1 MPLPTPELDGR
12 RYRDLVEEALARIPV
27 HNPEW
32 TNFNDADPGVTLLQL
47 FAFMAENVIY
57 RANLIPERNRQKY
70 LRLLGMPLR
79 AAQAARGLVAFESP
93 RTGLVETVT
102 LQEDLEVLAGS
113 VPFRTENGL
122 DVLPVEARVYL
133 KSPLQ
138 GTRRAEAERL
148 YRRLYASHETAG
160 QTLDFYETLPFT
172 TPASGM
178 SLPVIDLADTLDG
191 ALWIALL
198 ARPRADLEETRR
210 ALAGRILSLGVLPA
224 LEVDGLVLGPGGS
237 TSGAGGVLAVPGVLA
252 VLGGGG
258 SSGSGPSLVFE
269 IPNAGSRQPRYER
282 LDARVDADL
291 LTHPGI
297 AELSLPDASKLRTWL
312 DLDPLEPGVGDYP
325 PSLEDS
331 SDQERL
337 VTWIRVRSP
346 QADPRGTGAGGGGS
360 RQVTARLSWLG
371 INAAHVVQRARVRG
385 ELLPAG
391 TGDPDQTLTLARRPV
406 IPGSVRLT
414 VNGEVWQEVDDLAA
428 APPETAAGPAGSI
441 GSGPAPGAPASPKVY
456 TVDRESGEVRFG
468 DGIRGMRPPRGA
480 VLQASYDF
488 GGGRAGLAG
497 IGAINKLS
505 GSAFAGKVT
514 NPVPTWG
521 GDESESVEEG
531 ERRIPAFLRHRDR
544 LVSAEDFAEITRGTP
559 GVDLGRVEVLPL
571 FHPDLPE
578 APAQGVVTVLVIP
591 VNDTEQPEAP
601 RPDLLFLETVC
612 RHLEPRR
619 LVTTELHVRGP
630 VYRPVWVSIGLDVVP
645 GRDQGPVR
653 EAVRAAIRRFLSPLS
668 GGFEGRGWPLGKSVE
683 AAEVSAA
690 ATRVDGVAKVNGL
703 LLGGA
708 AGGAVS
714 TLPLVGLELPQLM
727 GLAVESGDPAPLE
740 LVRGE
745 APEPQ
750 PAGPPVV
757 PVPIVPEEC

>member
-12 RYRDLVEEALARIPV
+12 RYRDLVDEALARIPV

-47 FAFMAENVIY
+47 FAFMAESVIY
-57 RANLIPERNRQKY
+57 RANLIPARNRQKY
-70 LRLLGMPLR
+70 LRLLGLPLR
-79 AAQAARGLVAFESP
+79 AAAAARGLVTFESP
-93 RTGLVETVT
+93 RAGLIEAVT

-122 DVLPVEARVYL
+122 DVLPAEARVYW

-138 GTRRAEAERL
+138 GARRAEAERL
-148 YRRLYASHETAG
+148 YRRLYASHATAG
-160 QTLDFYETLPFT
+160 QTLDFYETLPFI
-172 TPASGM
+172 TPASGQ

-191 ALWIALL
+191 SLWIALL

-210 ALAGRILSLGVLPA
+210 AIAGRVLSLGVMPA
-224 LEVDGLVLGPGGS
+224 LEVDGLVLGPGE
-237 TSGAGGVLAVPGVLA
+237 GAAAAASPGT
-252 VLGGGG
+252 
-258 SSGSGPSLVFE
+258 LVFE
-269 IPNAGSRQPRYER
+269 IPNAASNQPRYER
-282 LDARVDADL
+282 LDTRADADL
-291 LTHPGI
+291 LARPGI
-297 AELSLPDASKLRTWL
+297 AELSLPEAAKLRTWL

-331 SDQERL
+331 DDQERL

-346 QADPRGTGAGGGGS
+346 QADPRGAGAGTGAGS
-360 RQVTARLSWLG
+360 RQVSARLSWLG
-371 INAAHVVQRARVRG
+371 INAARVVQRAGVQG
-385 ELLPAG
+385 ELLPPG
-391 TGDPDQTLTLARRPV
+391 TGEPDQTATLSRRPV

-414 VNGEVWQEVDDLAA
+414 VNGEVWQEVDDLSA
-428 APPETAAGPAGSI
+428 APPETAAGPAASARPA
-441 GSGPAPGAPASPKVY
+441 PAPGTPATPKVY

-468 DGIRGMRPPRGA
+468 DGLRGMRPPRGA
-480 VLQASYDF
+480 VLQATYDF

-505 GSAFAGKVT
+505 GAAFAGKVA

-521 GDESESVEEG
+521 GDEAESVEEG

-544 LVSAEDFAEITRGTP
+544 LVSAEDFTEITRATP

-571 FHPDLPE
+571 FHPALPE

-591 VNDTEQPEAP
+591 ANDPEQPEAP

-630 VYRPVWVSIGLDVVP
+630 VYRSLWVSLGLDVVP

-653 EAVRAAIRRFLSPLS
+653 EAVRAAVRRFLSPLS
-668 GGFEGRGWPLGKSVE
+668 GGFEGRGWPFGKAVE
-683 AAEVSAA
+683 AAEISAA

-703 LLGGA
+703 LLGGES
-708 AGGAVS
+708 GGAVAS
-714 TLPLVGLELPQLM
+714 LPLAGLELPRLM
-727 GLAVESGDPAPLE
+727 GLAVESGEPVALE
-740 LVRGE
+740 QVRGE
-745 APEPQ
+745 APEPP
-750 PAGPPVV
+750 PAGNPVV